1 LSFTLCYNEFVKRII
16 VIMFLLFPAL
26 AYAQPSI
33 KFATEKFDFG
43 DVKQG
48 TQLAYTFE
56 FENAGKEDL
65 IIGRLVPS

>member
-1 LSFTLCYNEFVKRII
+1 MKKII
-16 VIMFLLFPAL
+16 IILLLLFPVL
-26 AYAQPSI
+26 AYAQPSM

-48 TQLAYTFE
+48 TQLSYTFE
-56 FENAGKEDL
+56 FENTGSEDL

>member
-1 LSFTLCYNEFVKRII
+1 ML
-16 VIMFLLFPAL
+16 LLFPAL
-26 AYAQPSI
+26 AYAQPAI

-48 TQLAYTFE
+48 THLSYTFE
-56 FENAGKEDL
+56 FENTGSEDL